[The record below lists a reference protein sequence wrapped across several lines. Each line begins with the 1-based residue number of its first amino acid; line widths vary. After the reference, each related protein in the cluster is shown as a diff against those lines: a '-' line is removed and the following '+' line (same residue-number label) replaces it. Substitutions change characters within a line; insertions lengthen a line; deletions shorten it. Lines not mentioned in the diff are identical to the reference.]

1 VRPAGRW
8 LLLGALMAGCVG
20 YLVYSAMG
28 SSAEYYLTLP
38 ELRAHPPAGEVRVL
52 GVVQE
57 GVERSQ
63 AGAHVRFSIADAGES
78 LPVEYQGSL
87 PDIFRPGVKVVVE
100 GRPGPAGVFQARSVF
115 AKCPS
120 RFSSGAPAT

>member
-1 VRPAGRW
+1 
-8 LLLGALMAGCVG
+8 MAGCLG
-20 YLVYSAMG
+20 YLVYSATT

-38 ELRAHPPAGEVRVL
+38 ELRAHPPAGQVRVL

-57 GVERSQ
+57 GVERSEG
-63 AGAHVRFSIADAGES
+63 GAHVSFTIADGVES
-78 LPVEYQGSL
+78 LPVEYRGSL
-87 PDIFRPGVKVVVE
+87 PDIFRPGIKVVVE
-100 GRPGPAGVFQARSVF
+100 GRPGPGGVFQARSVF